1 MKKDTNDK
9 PIEIPLITDGD
20 LQHNEMVCFV
30 LFVASNILLNKN
42 NDRTSEESHI
52 LQVFEIITKILS
64 CFKCID
70 HACNFIKCRPTV
82 KELDKNEEMT
92 VIDYYNYHYD
102 VVIHKLSTI
111 RDLSF
116 KLINQVFNLKL
127 KDRDCNWKSI
137 SRKEDLISPAGVLSI
152 QALYY
157 HLMKEIEEERNES
170 SHNGAVEIRIF
181 DYIDCLVRV
190 SQLKRLEQIPSDM
203 NLDDPMAKGTYY
215 DYLFKR
221 KKNELLERIRTYKS
235 ASMFCI
241 HLLTCCMSSKFKSNI
256 YEELLN
262 NYCEAIQ
269 KANYNIDTYER
280 KNNKLK
286 YLIPWLINNDKLM
299 ESLKNTQPPKQN

>member
-1 MKKDTNDK
+1 MDK
-9 PIEIPLITDGD
+9 RANNNSIEIPLITDDD
-20 LQHNEMVCFV
+20 LQHNEMVSFV
-30 LFVASNILLNKN
+30 IFVATGILLNK
-42 NDRTSEESHI
+42 DKTSEESHI
-52 LQVFEIITKILS
+52 IQVFEIITKILS

-70 HACNFIKCRPTV
+70 QACNFIKRRPTV
-82 KELDKNEEMT
+82 KELDKNKEMT

-127 KDRDCNWKSI
+127 KDKDCNWNSV

-152 QALYY
+152 QTLYY

-190 SQLKRLEQIPSDM
+190 SQLKRLEIIPSDM
-203 NLDDPMAKGTYY
+203 EVEDPMAKGTYY
-215 DYLFKR
+215 DYLLR
-221 KKNELLERIRTYKS
+221 CKKNELLERIRTYKS
-235 ASMFCI
+235 ASLFCI
-241 HLLTCCMSSKFKSNI
+241 HLLTCCMSNKFKSDI
-256 YEELLN
+256 SDELYN
-262 NYCEAIQ
+262 KYSEAIQ
-269 KANYNIDTYER
+269 KANIQIDTYER

-299 ESLKNTQPPKQN
+299 ESLKNTQPQK